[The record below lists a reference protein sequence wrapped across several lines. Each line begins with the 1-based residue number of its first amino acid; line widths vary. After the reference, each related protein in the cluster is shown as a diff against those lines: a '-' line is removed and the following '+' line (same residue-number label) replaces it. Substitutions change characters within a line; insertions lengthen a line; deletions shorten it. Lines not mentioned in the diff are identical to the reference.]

1 MANKRRE
8 AREAA
13 LQILYMLELGK
24 PEKESHA
31 IVRYW
36 EHDWVVESDCHL
48 CPAECKDRDK
58 PKSRFSL
65 PVNHQAESAFSKQLV
80 DGVRK
85 NRERIDQEITKHS
98 HNWKLN
104 RMSFVDRNIIRIAI
118 FEILSCDEIP
128 VKVSINEAIE
138 IAKTYGDKNSAPF
151 INGILDQV
159 EPPEF
164 KSLRPNL
171 KT

>member
-1 MANKRRE
+1 MANKRRK

-13 LQILYMLELGK
+13 LQILYMLERGQPK
-24 PEKESHA
+24 KETEA

-48 CPAECKDRDK
+48 CKEECKDRDK
-58 PKSRFSL
+58 PKSRFSE
-65 PVNHQAESAFSKQLV
+65 PVNRQAESAFTKQLV

-85 NRERIDQEITKHS
+85 NSVNIDQEISRHS

-104 RMSFVDRNIIRIAI
+104 RMSFIDRNILRIAI

-128 VKVSINEAIE
+128 LKVSINEAIE

-151 INGILDQV
+151 INGILDQI
-159 EPPEF
+159 
-164 KSLRPNL
+164 R
-171 KT
+171 